1 MTMKNL
7 NIARLLSTRL
17 LLALSVSAAV
27 SLGGCGF
34 HLRGQAPL
42 SEKLSPLALGGE
54 DRELLAE
61 LRDAV
66 DFNGV
71 ALALDEADAS
81 AVVEL
86 IESAYNRRVR
96 TTDDRGRATSYT
108 LLYEVRVG
116 VVDSEGEVLVK
127 PFRVSTRRELAFN
140 RTQVL
145 QAERRERSLREEMQR
160 EISQTIMRRL
170 SKVAAIDQITINVAA
185 ADATTGAARGNS
197 AKVETNLFSKI

>member
-1 MTMKNL
+1 MSMKTL
-7 NIARLLSTRL
+7 NFAFYSTIRLPLVLTVIA
-17 LLALSVSAAV
+17 AL

-42 SEKLSPLALGGE
+42 SERLSPLALGGD

-86 IESAYNRRVR
+86 IESVYDRRVR

-108 LLYEVRVG
+108 LVYEVRVG
-116 VVDSEGEVLVK
+116 VIDSTGEVLVK
-127 PFRVSTRRELAFN
+127 PFRVATRRQLDFN

-145 QAERRERSLREEMQR
+145 QAERRERTLREDMQR

-170 SKVAAIDQITINVAA
+170 SKVAAIEPIGS
-185 ADATTGAARGNS
+185 DALKRATAARSSGIS
-197 AKVETNLFSKI
+197 DVQISSPQT

>member
-1 MTMKNL
+1 MSMKTL
-7 NIARLLSTRL
+7 NTAFNTTIRLPLVLAVIA
-17 LLALSVSAAV
+17 ALT
-27 SLGGCGF
+27 LGGCGF

-42 SEKLSPLALGGE
+42 SERLSPLALGGD

-86 IESAYNRRVR
+86 IESVYDRRVR

-108 LLYEVRVG
+108 LVYEVRVG
-116 VVDSEGEVLVK
+116 VVDSAGETLVK
-127 PFRVSTRRELAFN
+127 PFRVATRRQLAFN

-145 QAERRERSLREEMQR
+145 QAERRERTLREDMQR

-170 SKVAAIDQITINVAA
+170 SKVAAIEPLNFDALGRATAARNTGTTDVQITSPQ
-185 ADATTGAARGNS
+185 T
-197 AKVETNLFSKI
+197 